1 MTAKQIKLQVQNI
14 DIGIKEIGGQDY
26 ICLTDISK
34 GKEGEDHIRNW
45 MRNRNT
51 IEYLGLWEYFNNPHF
66 KGVEFDTFKR
76 DAGLNS
82 FTMTPKKWIEATGAI
97 GIVSFAGRY
106 GGTYA
111 HKDIVF
117 NFAMWINPSFQ
128 LYIVKEYQR
137 LKEAESNQYNL
148 EWSVR
153 RMLAKTNYQLHTE
166 AVRDYVIPKAGY
178 AAAKEWLL
186 YAEEADMLNIA
197 LFGCTAKDWRLANP
211 QRALAGEN
219 IRDIASINELIILA
233 NLEQANSILIKGGLS
248 KKDRLKAL
256 IDMAREQK
264 QRLDETD
271 MMKSIKK
278 LSPGIYT
285 LPGKSE
291 QGN

>member
-111 HKDIVF
+111 HKDIAF

-248 KKDRLKAL
+248 KKERLKAL

-285 LPGKSE
+285 LPDKSE

>member
-111 HKDIVF
+111 HKDIAF

-285 LPGKSE
+285 LPDKSE

>member
-1 MTAKQIKLQVQNI
+1 
-14 DIGIKEIGGQDY
+14 
-26 ICLTDISK
+26 
-34 GKEGEDHIRNW
+34 
-45 MRNRNT
+45 
-51 IEYLGLWEYFNNPHF
+51 
-66 KGVEFDTFKR
+66 
-76 DAGLNS
+76 
-82 FTMTPKKWIEATGAI
+82 MTPKKWIEATGAI

-111 HKDIVF
+111 HKDIAF

>member
-1 MTAKQIKLQVQNI
+1 MAARQIKLQVQNI
-14 DIGIKEIGGQDY
+14 DIGIKEIDGQDY

-111 HKDIVF
+111 HKDIAF

-166 AVRDYVIPKAGY
+166 AVRDYVIPMAGY
-178 AAAKEWLL
+178 EAAKEWLL

-256 IDMAREQK
+256 INMAQEQK
-264 QRLDETD
+264 KRLDELD
-271 MMKSIKK
+271 LMKSIRK
-278 LSPGIYT
+278 LSPNTYT
-285 LPGKSE
+285 LPNTD
-291 QGN
+291 Q

>member
-111 HKDIVF
+111 HKDIAF

-178 AAAKEWLL
+178 AVAKEWLL

-285 LPGKSE
+285 LPDKSE